1 MIDAGLTRRE
11 LLQAALNQGLVLG
24 FGLGLGAS
32 PVLGLEA
39 KAKAKFE
46 LRFASP
52 YDSDSW
58 QTTPH
63 MHQQIKQTIELF
75 SHGEIYVSILDKGI
89 AGIGPDLM
97 KRVSHGYVSGALI
110 SASNLSPVAPVLD
123 ILNIPFWCADNQSYL
138 NLVTSSIWQKEVAAR
153 IQKRGVL
160 EVMFPYVVGSRT
172 ITSTRIHNEAVAVPK
187 DLLGKQVRIPTSKV
201 LKNFYEITHAETQE
215 IAWGD
220 VSAGAQ
226 SGGFQ
231 FLDPSVVG
239 LYSGPNELRKYLG
252 VISLIDS
259 VQDSWLAVINQQWMA
274 QLPKYLQQA
283 VRDACDQVF
292 QQQILGVTDITNNC
306 LLALKESGVSIYRPS
321 SEEKAQWLECC
332 GHQHASWDS
341 IKREILKDEQLF
353 PQLLEAAETNNGY
366 TLKA

>member
-1 MIDAGLTRRE
+1 MDNAGLTRRK
-11 LLQAALNQGLVLG
+11 LLQAAMGLS
-24 FGLGLGAS
+24 FGLGAS
-32 PVLGLEA
+32 AALGLEA

-63 MHQQIKQTIELF
+63 MHQQIKQAIESF

-153 IQKRGVL
+153 IHKRGVL
-160 EVMFPYVVGSRT
+160 EIMFPYVVGSRT
-172 ITSTRIHNEAVAVPK
+172 ITSTRIHNKTAAIPK
-187 DLLGKQVRIPTSKV
+187 DLVGKQVRIPTSKV
-201 LKNFYEITHAETQE
+201 LKNFYAITKAKTRKV
-215 IAWGD
+215 AWGD
-220 VSAGAQ
+220 VSDGARR
-226 SGGFQ
+226 GNFQ

-239 LYSGPNELRKYLG
+239 LYNGPNELRKHLG

-292 QQQILGVTDITNNC
+292 RQQIQGVTDITNNC
-306 LLALKESGVSIYRPS
+306 LLALKESGIGIYRPS
-321 SEEKAQWLECC
+321 FDEKAQWLECC
-332 GHQHASWDS
+332 GHQHASWGS
-341 IKREILKDEQLF
+341 IKKSILKDDQLF
-353 PQLLEAAETNNGY
+353 SKLLEAANTNNG
-366 TLKA
+366 LRLNA

>member
-11 LLQAALNQGLVLG
+11 LLQAVLGLG
-24 FGLGLGAS
+24 FGLDAAAGFAI
-32 PVLGLEA
+32 EA
-39 KAKAKFE
+39 KKKAKFE

-63 MHQQIKQTIELF
+63 MHQQIKQAIESF

-97 KRVSHGYVSGALI
+97 KRVSHGYVSGALV

-153 IQKRGVL
+153 IHKRGVL

-172 ITSTRIHNEAVAVPK
+172 ITSTRIHHEKVAIPK
-187 DLLGKQVRIPTSKV
+187 DLAGKRVRIPTSKV
-201 LKNFYEITHAETQE
+201 LKNFYEINHAETKE

-220 VSAGAQ
+220 VSSGAQ
-226 SGGFQ
+226 SGRFQ

-239 LYSGPNELRKYLG
+239 LYNGPDELRKYLG

-283 VRDACDQVF
+283 VRDACGQVF
-292 QQQILGVTDITNNC
+292 WQQVQGTIDITNNC
-306 LLALKESGVSIYRPS
+306 LLGLKESGVHVYRPS
-321 SEEKAQWLECC
+321 SDEKAQWHECC
-332 GHQHASWDS
+332 GYQHASWDS
-341 IKREILKDEQLF
+341 IKREILKDDQLF
-353 PQLLEAAETNNGY
+353 PQLLEAAQTNNGY
-366 TLKA
+366 TLKL